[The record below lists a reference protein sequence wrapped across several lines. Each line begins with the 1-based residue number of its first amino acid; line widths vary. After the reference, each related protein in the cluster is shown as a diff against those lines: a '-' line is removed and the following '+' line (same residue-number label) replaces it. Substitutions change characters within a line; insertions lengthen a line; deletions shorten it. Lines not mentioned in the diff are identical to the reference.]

1 MSFSKYSRRK
11 FIGQMSCA
19 AIGSNTFMNTL
30 INLNLTNTV
39 VAKKSLFNNDYKAL
53 VCVLF
58 SGGIDSYNMLVPSGT
73 NEYSEYQTS
82 RGSLAL
88 GQANLLP
95 ITPNTSDGKNYGLH
109 PALTKTKT
117 LFDNENVAFVSN
129 VGTLHE
135 PTNLAAYN
143 ANRNLP
149 LGLFSHSDQIRQWQ
163 TSLPADRDT
172 IGWGGKM
179 GDVLASMNEH
189 SNISMNISMSGS
201 NVFQSGNTASAYSI
215 NHKEDAG
222 SDIHGSS
229 GILAYDF
236 GGTLH
241 QSRTSGI
248 NNVLAANYQNL
259 LQITYKD
266 ALKGAQ
272 DKHNEFS
279 SAIKNVSNFSTPFT
293 SDVFS
298 FSNNLKMVAKTI
310 ASRNVLNMNRQ
321 IFFVNFGG
329 WDHHDE
335 VLSNQQ
341 KMLSMVDNGLSS
353 FQNTMQELGIA
364 DEVTLFTISDFG
376 RTLTSNGNG
385 SDHGWGGNHLVMGG
399 AVKGKELYGTY
410 PSLSLG
416 NNLDVGRGRLIPTMS
431 TDEYFAELALWF
443 GVEKSELS
451 LVLPNIA
458 NFYNTANN
466 TPPVGFMNMG

>member
-1 MSFSKYSRRK
+1 MYKANYSRRK
-11 FIGQMSCA
+11 FIGQLSCA
-19 AIGSNTFMNTL
+19 AIGSNTFLNTL
-30 INLNLTNTV
+30 INLNLTNTL
-39 VAKKSLFNNDYKAL
+39 VAKRSLFNNDYKAL

-58 SGGIDSYNMLVPSGT
+58 SGGNDSFNVLVPKGT
-73 NEYSEYQTS
+73 DEYNEYQTVRS
-82 RGSLAL
+82 TLAL
-88 GQANLLP
+88 NQADLLP
-95 ITPNTSDGKNYGLH
+95 ITPKTNDGKSYGLH
-109 PALTKTKT
+109 PAFSKVKTI
-117 LFDNENVAFVSN
+117 FDDEKLAFVAN

-135 PTNLAAYN
+135 PTNLADYN

-172 IGWGGKM
+172 LGWGGKM
-179 GDVLASMNEH
+179 ADVLASMNEN
-189 SNISMNISMSGS
+189 SNISMNISLSGT

-215 NHKEDAG
+215 NHKEDSG

-248 NNVLAANYQNL
+248 DNVLAADYNNL
-259 LQITYKD
+259 MHITYKD
-266 ALKGAQ
+266 ALRGAQ
-272 DKHNEFS
+272 DKHIEFS
-279 SAIKNVSNFSTPFT
+279 SAIKNVANFATPFT

-341 KMLSMVDNGLSS
+341 YMLSVVANGLSS
-353 FQNTMQELGIA
+353 FQNTVEELGLS
-364 DEVTLFTISDFG
+364 DKVTLFTISDFG
-376 RTLTSNGNG
+376 RTLSTNGNG

-399 AVKGKELYGTY
+399 AVKGQDIYGTY
-410 PSLSLG
+410 PDLYAG
-416 NNLDVGRGRLIPTMS
+416 NSLDVGRGRLIPTMS

-443 GVEKSELS
+443 GVEKSELG

-458 NFYNTANN
+458 NFYNTANT
-466 TPPVGFMNMG
+466 TPPVGFMNI